1 VQSCLQQQFAEA
13 FAGWDLD
20 GNGVLN
26 AGELRGMLAQVMPPG
41 TVGKEEARYCQVR
54 AD

>member
-20 GNGVLN
+20 GDGVLN